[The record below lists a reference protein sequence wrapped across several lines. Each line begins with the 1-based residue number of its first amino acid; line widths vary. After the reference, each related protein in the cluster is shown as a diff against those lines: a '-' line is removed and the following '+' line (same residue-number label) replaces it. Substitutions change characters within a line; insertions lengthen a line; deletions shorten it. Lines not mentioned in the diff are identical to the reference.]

1 MHYQHHFQLKEAPFS
16 IAPDPRYL
24 YLTEN
29 HREALAHLLY
39 GVTSNGGFVLLT
51 GDIGAGKTT
60 VCQCMLEQLPENT
73 NVAYILNPKLQPW
86 EFLAAICDELG
97 IGYSAEN
104 RGVKHYTDRIAD
116 YLVDA
121 HGKGC
126 NTVLMV
132 DEAQNL
138 DVEMMEHLRLLTN
151 LETREKKL
159 LQIMLVGQ
167 PELGAII
174 DRPDMEQMK
183 QRITARCHLAP
194 LKQSEL
200 SAYVEHRL
208 AVAGTDKSIFT
219 ERSLDALW
227 KLTQGVPRIINI
239 VCDRAMLGAFV
250 SGKTSV
256 EEDVLRTAAKEIMG
270 ERAIPSGNSH
280 QKYLRFA
287 GMAALL
293 LAAVAVGYLL
303 RSQVELGSVEQSAA
317 DLGRADRT
325 EAVLGELSSP
335 PIAVE
340 YIAAPLSDASA
351 TVNVAATTHTENTS
365 EMTSKAA
372 VETVATALEL
382 EEVVGAMVLDPVA
395 AEAIETETETDV
407 ADVGAKIVPNEQEA
421 IEDPVLG
428 LVFPALN
435 DSARSREL
443 AFRSLF
449 AQWGVDYA
457 VVRED
462 SNCEYAR
469 EYGLGCQAG
478 RINLAQLR
486 ELNRPMVLTLHDPLG
501 NTFEAALLS
510 VRGLQAEVWLNGKR
524 QTITVDKLEEA
535 WSGEYFVL
543 WRFPSGYRFP
553 QRKGATGEAITWLAI
568 QLDEEH
574 ARETGRFDDDLEEKL
589 KLYQSQNG
597 LLADGI
603 LGPMTVIALQN
614 SAGSAGPTL
623 APDGAGAS

>member
-1 MHYQHHFQLKEAPFS
+1 MHYRHHFQLAEAPFS

-104 RGVKHYTDRIAD
+104 RGVKHYTDRIAS
-116 YLVDA
+116 YLVAA
-121 HGKGC
+121 HSRGC

-138 DVEMMEHLRLLTN
+138 EVEMMEHLRLLTN
-151 LETREKKL
+151 LETRERKL

-208 AVAGTDKSIFT
+208 AVAGTDQPIFT
-219 ERSLDALW
+219 ASSLAALW
-227 KLTQGVPRIINI
+227 KLTKGVPRIINI
-239 VCDRAMLGAFV
+239 ICDRAMLGAFV
-250 SGKTSV
+250 SGKAVV
-256 EEDVLRTAAKEIMG
+256 EEDVLQTAAKEVMG
-270 ERAIPSGNSH
+270 EPVILSGHSNH
-280 QKYLRFA
+280 KYLRPA

-303 RSQVELGSVEQSAA
+303 RSQVEVGSVVQSSA
-317 DLGRADRT
+317 DQGRADRT

-340 YIAAPLSDASA
+340 SAAPLSDASA

-365 EMTSKAA
+365 ETPVKAT
-372 VETVATALEL
+372 VETV
-382 EEVVGAMVLDPVA
+382 VS
-395 AEAIETETETDV
+395 
-407 ADVGAKIVPNEQEA
+407 AKIVASEQEA
-421 IEDPVLG
+421 VEEPALG

-435 DSARSREL
+435 DSAQSRER

-449 AQWGVDYA
+449 AQWGIDYA
-457 VVRED
+457 VARED

-469 EYGLGCQAG
+469 YYGLGCQAG

-486 ELNRPMVLTLHDPLG
+486 ELDRPMVLTLHDPLG
-501 NTFEAALLS
+501 NPFQVALLS
-510 VRGLQAEVWLNGKR
+510 LRGSHAEVLLNGKQ
-524 QTITVDKLEEA
+524 QTITTDELKEA
-535 WSGEYFVL
+535 WSGEYFLL
-543 WRFPSGYRFP
+543 WRFPPGYRFP
-553 QRKGATGEAITWLAI
+553 LRKGATGGAITWLAI
-568 QLDEEH
+568 KLDEEH
-574 ARETGRFDDDLEEKL
+574 GREAGHFGDDLEEKL

-614 SAGSAGPTL
+614 SSRSVGPRL
-623 APDGAGAS
+623 APDGAGVS